1 MSGEPSEKPVDLGV
15 VGDLVDK
22 MCRDFINEAERLGG
36 LGVVGA
42 YPTALM
48 LLAVSKLHSVN
59 MRLLRNAGVEDDF
72 RQAYLN
78 SIRVSDTL

>member
-1 MSGEPSEKPVDLGV
+1 
-15 VGDLVDK
+15 
-22 MCRDFINEAERLGG
+22 MCRDLINEAERLGG
-36 LGVVGA
+36 LGIAGA

-48 LLAVSKLHSVN
+48 LMAVSKLHSVN
-59 MRLLRNAGVEDDF
+59 MRLLRNAGVEDDL